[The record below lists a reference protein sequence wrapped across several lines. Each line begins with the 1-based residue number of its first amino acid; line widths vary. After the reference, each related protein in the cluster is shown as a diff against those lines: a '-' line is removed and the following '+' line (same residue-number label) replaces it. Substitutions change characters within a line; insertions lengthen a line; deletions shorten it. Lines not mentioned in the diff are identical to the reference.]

1 MGLALTLSLTGTSHA
16 YSLKSSLLKR
26 ISKFPQPFAKTTLRL
41 KKLEEL
47 EAATHSLKSRS
58 NEQKQIRATKDNV
71 RLGLRR
77 ISTLSFYNET
87 LTVHLSRFLPLF
99 FIQLCLVNYC
109 FRSLILSNVSLLLM
123 AITDRSIFAV
133 AMLITFM
140 GLNMDGLGLPGS
152 LTKSQPT
159 ELLQQPKTHF
169 SRRQGLVFIRE
180 LETDTLLSKITP
192 EVDQQNQH
200 YHGNCYRGYH

>member
-1 MGLALTLSLTGTSHA
+1 MRYLSFSCAFYPSYHTHFLFSQRQSPLQSLHMSVAFVTVYLRHPLCHLAVSTSNG
-16 YSLKSSLLKR
+16 YCSLL
-26 ISKFPQPFAKTTLRL
+26 IFT
-41 KKLEEL
+41 KLSQSIL
-47 EAATHSLKSRS
+47 LTH
-58 NEQKQIRATKDNV
+58 

-87 LTVHLSRFLPLF
+87 LTVHLS
-99 FIQLCLVNYC
+99 
-109 FRSLILSNVSLLLM
+109 SLLLM